1 MKAIRR
7 ISIML
12 CFVFL
17 VNLFSPIALASES
30 NVFPEMYIATIA
42 DYANCFYQSDTYTA
56 NALIDM
62 NTGDGCF
69 AISYSNSNEYIY
81 EYYFSVTLS
90 EVHANASAFWN
101 SLLSRCMS
109 NQEQWREL
117 YKPTIISSTSVRN
130 TRSSQSSDITSNF
143 APALENQLNITE
155 YIGRIIH
162 TDSRNRYLFHIHEDI
177 EFNAVENNKYF
188 IAETMSFA
196 TLIVGILLKPL
207 TAALLSLFV
216 DALGSTIAA
225 GTEVGTHTVCAIIQR
240 YVKRMDSSIWLN
252 STCRVISYEGYAISN
267 LNFYEIDPDTE
278 STLYTHSE
286 SYFYDKDAQIDDGY
300 YYLTHNYS

>member
-1 MKAIRR
+1 MRR
-7 ISIML
+7 ISMIL
-12 CFVFL
+12 CLVLF
-17 VNLFSPIALASES
+17 VNLFSPLAFASE
-30 NVFPEMYIATIA
+30 NQELPELYIATTEN
-42 DYANCFYQSDTYTA
+42 YANCFYQSDTYTA

-69 AISYSNSNEYIY
+69 AISYSNSTEYIY
-81 EYYFSVTLS
+81 EYYFSVTPS
-90 EVHANASAFWN
+90 EAHTDSSTFWN

-109 NQEQWREL
+109 SQKYWREL
-117 YKPTIISSTSVRN
+117 YKPTIIYSISTGN
-130 TRSSQSSDITSNF
+130 TRSSQSSDIVTKFS
-143 APALENQLNITE
+143 PALENQLNITE
-155 YIGRIIH
+155 YTGRIIH
-162 TDSRNRYLFHIHEDI
+162 TDSRNRYLFHIHEDV
-177 EFNAVENNKYF
+177 EFNAVENHNYF
-188 IAETMSFA
+188 IADAMSFA
-196 TLIVGILLKPL
+196 ALIAGVFMKPV

-216 DALGSTIAA
+216 DKLGTTIAA
-225 GTEVGTHTVCAIIQR
+225 GSEVGTHTVCAIIQR